1 MAANV
6 SITVTGLV
14 HQFIVTTGY
23 GGIETAA
30 LGEGTLICAGA
41 DDREMVVGERAE
53 IIVEERAEIIVP
65 ARRPSG
71 EC

>member
-1 MAANV
+1 MANV

-23 GGIETAA
+23 GGVETAA
-30 LGEGTLICAGA
+30 LGEGTLICAGT
-41 DDREMVVGERAE
+41 DDRTMDVPA
-53 IIVEERAEIIVP
+53 RAEIIVP